1 MLNGQ
6 CSIFNGQCSML
17 NVLLTIW
24 APAFDDVVGGGHF
37 ISIGQINKGDF
48 YVIQTKGLMTMLTK
62 EMHVNVIIVFMAET
76 MAQFIA
82 HTISSVL
89 DDMDEM
95 MLLEEV
101 KSTEDAR
108 LVNGQNL
115 CFQLTQRHRTVAS
128 QQGINHDNAI
138 GCGFDAMR
146 LHQFY
151 RIVLIHGCVLSS
163 S

>member
-6 CSIFNGQCSML
+6 YSMVNGQCSMVNGQCSML

-24 APAFDDVVGGGHF
+24 ALAFDDVVSGGHF

-62 EMHVNVIIVFMAET
+62 EMHVNVIIVFVAMT
-76 MAQFIA
+76 MTQFIA

-115 CFQLTQRHRTVAS
+115 CFQLT
-128 QQGINHDNAI
+128 
-138 GCGFDAMR
+138 
-146 LHQFY
+146 
-151 RIVLIHGCVLSS
+151 
-163 S
+163 

>member
-1 MLNGQ
+1 MVNNQ
-6 CSIFNGQCSML
+6 WSMF
-17 NVLLTIW
+17 TIW
-24 APAFDDVVGGGHF
+24 AFAFDDVIDGGHF
-37 ISIGQINKGDF
+37 ISIGQVNQGDF
-48 YVIQTKGLMTMLTK
+48 YVVQTKGLMTMFAI
-62 EMHVNVIIVFMAET
+62 EMHMNIIIVFMAVT

-82 HTISSVL
+82 HSISSVF

-95 MLLEEV
+95 MLLEEIE
-101 KSTEDAR
+101 STEDTR
-108 LVNGQNL
+108 LINGQYL
-115 CFQLTQRHRTVAS
+115 CFQLTERHRTVAS

-146 LHQFY
+146 FHQFY